1 MSPSLPNRVSDQCF
15 SSIHSDVSSRPS
27 STTLHHCLSYPV
39 KSCLNFSE
47 EVEVAHTSRVIKGTI
62 KKSTQ

>member
-27 STTLHHCLSYPV
+27 STTPTVSYPV